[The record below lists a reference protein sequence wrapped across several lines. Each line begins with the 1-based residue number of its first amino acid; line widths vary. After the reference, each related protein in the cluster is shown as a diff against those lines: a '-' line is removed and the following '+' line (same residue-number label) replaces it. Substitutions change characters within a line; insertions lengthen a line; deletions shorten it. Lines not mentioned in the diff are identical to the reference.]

1 MSSVSSKKMKNFKK
15 PEVEERLAAASR
27 CPEAGSPDT
36 VGMRPGGSC
45 RPALF
50 WWYERHP
57 PAMPGV
63 KIAYS
68 EGKSR
73 KNSLIR

>member
-1 MSSVSSKKMKNFKK
+1 ML
-15 PEVEERLAAASR
+15 PLAG